1 LCNAPAAK
9 DHHLCLVNL
18 TSLLTRTSMKTL
30 RSVNLLTFTLF
41 VAGAW
46 VTDRTSVWYTTTQLP
61 NVPTIPRFVFADQNA
76 PATYNVPQAASNG
89 PEGDIETWKDKHAPQ
104 MWATATATLYKG
116 ETFHL
121 HFSVPN
127 DPFLGLIDPRGHFFY
142 LVFPAETAVGA
153 LTPLVESKQFTVL
166 QTLAINTGSLQADP
180 YTYGVYENR
189 PVFTVSG
196 TYTFILGENLHV
208 DDLGLLEKV
217 AVRYIHTQRP
227 VRVSS
232 STAMH

>member
-1 LCNAPAAK
+1 LCNDPAVK
-9 DHHLCLVNL
+9 GLHLCVVNL
-18 TSLLTRTSMKTL
+18 TSQLTRTSMKTL
-30 RSVNLLTFTLF
+30 RSVNFLTFTLF

-46 VTDRTSVWYTTTQLP
+46 MTDRTTVWYATTQQP
-61 NVPTIPRFVFADQNA
+61 NVPTVPLFAFADQKA
-76 PATYNVPQAASNG
+76 PAMGYVQQVLSNG
-89 PEGDIETWKDKHAPQ
+89 IHETWKDKHAPQ
-104 MWATATATLYKG
+104 MWSTATAILYKG

-127 DPFLGLIDPRGHFFY
+127 DPYLGLIDPEGHFFY

-153 LTPLVESKQFTVL
+153 LTPLIESKYFAVL

-180 YTYGVYENR
+180 YTYGVYENQ
-189 PVFTVSG
+189 PVFTVTG

-217 AVRYIHTQRP
+217 TVRYVHTQRP

-232 STAMH
+232 KTVMN

>member
-1 LCNAPAAK
+1 
-9 DHHLCLVNL
+9 
-18 TSLLTRTSMKTL
+18 MKTL
-30 RSVNLLTFTLF
+30 RSVNFLTFTLF

-46 VTDRTSVWYTTTQLP
+46 MTDRTSVWYTSTQP
-61 NVPTIPRFVFADQNA
+61 DAPTVPLFVFADRKA
-76 PATYNVPQAASNG
+76 PATDYVSQAVSNG
-89 PEGDIETWKDKHAPQ
+89 VWVDIETSKDKHAPQ
-104 MWATATATLYKG
+104 MWSTATAILYKG

-127 DPFLGLIDPRGHFFY
+127 DPYLGLIDPEGHFFY

-153 LTPLVESKQFTVL
+153 LTPLIESKYFAVL

-180 YTYGVYENR
+180 YTYGVYENQ
-189 PVFTVSG
+189 PVFTVTG

-217 AVRYIHTQRP
+217 TVRYVHTQRP

-232 STAMH
+232 KTVMN